1 MATLGLMGGMSM
13 FAMGGSKVKA
23 TQGPPL
29 NAQSSDEESFI
40 KYVLLSRRELQKA
53 LSSS

>member
-1 MATLGLMGGMSM
+1 M

-40 KYVLLSRRELQKA
+40 KDFLKQADAEEKKGKA
-53 LSSS
+53 PAKH